1 MDWVIGGY
9 LWLFGRSPAKTRRL
23 QENPPPVEFPDE
35 FSDSDSDSDLLE
47 PAELN
52 ESMAGSVKI
61 TGEI

>member
-1 MDWVIGGY
+1 
-9 LWLFGRSPAKTRRL
+9 L
-23 QENPPPVEFPDE
+23 QENPPPDEFPDE
-35 FSDSDSDSDLLE
+35 FPDSDSDLLE

>member
-9 LWLFGRSPAKTRRL
+9 LWLLGRSPAKTRRL

-35 FSDSDSDSDLLE
+35 FPDSDSDLLE